1 MSTGGE
7 ILKLSLIIDDSKEEE
22 IIATLHSNSLFTD
35 KIEALVMQY
44 SKTDRIPVY
53 SDDEMLLLPF
63 KDIEC
68 IISEDGKTF
77 AIVSKSKKYRIK
89 MRLYEVEELLP
100 SFFIRINKSVIAN
113 ENKIER
119 FSTAFSGA
127 VDAVFRSGYKE
138 YVSRR
143 CFAEIKRRYFSK

>member
-1 MSTGGE
+1 M
-7 ILKLSLIIDDSKEEE
+7 KFNLIIDKSKEEE
-22 IIATLHSNSLFTD
+22 ITLTVHERSELTNT
-35 KIEALVMQY
+35 IEALVIQN
-44 SKTDRIPVY
+44 SQTDRIPVY